1 MRRLLVMVIWVG
13 VATPSLAFH
22 FSRTQLW
29 PAANRRATACVDPSR
44 PLDVC
49 LPPAVHLR
57 ASCDDRSHEDAVLQA
72 RQVLVDTLMKE
83 AWAGKD
89 GHCTSESEDAE
100 IDSVA
105 GEL

>member
-1 MRRLLVMVIWVG
+1 MRRLLVMVIWVW

-29 PAANRRATACVDPSR
+29 PEPNRRATACVNTR
-44 PLDVC
+44 P

-57 ASCDDRSHEDAVLQA
+57 TSCDDRSHEDAVLQA

-89 GHCTSESEDAE
+89 GHCASESEDAE